1 MIAFQQVFSDIVDLE
16 QVLIRFINENDRSA
30 SALVIGRVLEMTRR
44 RRMLGKHLHRNHQ
57 LLLGK
62 GFLEA
67 PYLLTARVFS
77 KYLPHF
83 QWIWEMKCP
92 SPSMPSSSSSSC
104 NQTCSKTS
112 QGGGGATPQPSPWM
126 RLCKVGM
133 HISAAAS
140 TKSLRWLDTVFQ
152 GQYLPSLSIN
162 YVAINKV
169 LEKLPPQLY

>member
-1 MIAFQQVFSDIVDLE
+1 MIAFQQVSSDIVDLE
-16 QVLIRFINENDRSA
+16 QVLIRFINENFCSA

-112 QGGGGATPQPSPWM
+112 QGGGGGCNPSTLPLDAPLKGWNAY
-126 RLCKVGM
+126 
-133 HISAAAS
+133 ISS
-140 TKSLRWLDTVFQ
+140 S
-152 GQYLPSLSIN
+152 
-162 YVAINKV
+162 
-169 LEKLPPQLY
+169 